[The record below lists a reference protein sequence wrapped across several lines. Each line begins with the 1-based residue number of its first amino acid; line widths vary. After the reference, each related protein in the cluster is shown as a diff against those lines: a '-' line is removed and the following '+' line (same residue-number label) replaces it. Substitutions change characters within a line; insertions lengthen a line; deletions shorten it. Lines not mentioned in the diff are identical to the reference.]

1 MTVAAQT
8 LMPEELQSLIDAR
21 LDTIDRMLMGRV
33 PRSDRMAILGEIESQ
48 IHELLPDKGAELLD
62 REEILE
68 VLRRLDPPE
77 AYLVNE
83 QCGGTSNRR
92 PSTDI
97 PKNRLEKSTSSTSG
111 EGRIGGILGMCSAAL
126 VVLYPLFLF
135 LGNLVDSEPI
145 LYGSA
150 FIAVFLGVVCSVI
163 SLVLSVRGRR
173 QGALPIVGM
182 VTCGITLP
190 FWVISATF
198 ILLSI

>member
-1 MTVAAQT
+1 MTVAT
-8 LMPEELQSLIDAR
+8 KPRLTEELQLLIDAR

-33 PRSDRMAILGEIESQ
+33 PRTDRMAILGETESQ

-62 REEILE
+62 REEVLD
-68 VLRRLDPPE
+68 VLRQLDPPE

-83 QCGGTSNRR
+83 HCDRTSNKR
-92 PSTDI
+92 PSTDV
-97 PKNRLEKSTSSTSG
+97 PTKRQEKSASSTNG

-135 LGNLVDSEPI
+135 LGSLLDSEPI

-150 FIAVFLGVVCSVI
+150 FIAVFLGIVCSVI

-190 FWVISATF
+190 FWMISAAF
-198 ILLSI
+198 ILMSI